1 MEILRVFNNNV
12 VLARRPDETEVV
24 LTGRGVGFQAKPGQ
38 RVDESKVVRTF
49 VPVDGR
55 DPDHM
60 AEQIASIPP
69 ERVQQVEAALT
80 RAGIGLLAAQSPWLV
95 IALADHL
102 GFAVERSRRGI
113 VLEYPL
119 EAEVSQLYPQEF
131 AQAGAVLQELQRI
144 VEAPLPD
151 GEGVAIALHLVN
163 AGFSTG
169 DLSHTYTMT
178 GLIQQ
183 LLEVIGETY
192 GMQLQTSTLGVAR
205 FITHLRYLFV
215 RISTRRQLEG
225 EVSRIGRAIQET
237 YPEAH
242 RCAARVASLL
252 ELRLDVQITDDEIA
266 YLALHISRV
275 TADPRVQGG
284 ELAD

>member
-12 VLARRPDETEVV
+12 VLTRRPDGTDVV

-49 VPVDGR
+49 VPADGR

-60 AEQIASIPP
+60 GEQIASIAP
-69 ERVQQVEAALT
+69 ERVQQVEAALAS
-80 RAGIGLLAAQSPWLV
+80 AGVGGLAAQSPWLV

-102 GFAVERSRRGI
+102 GFAVERSQRGI
-113 VLEYPL
+113 ALEYPL

-131 AQAGAVLQELQRI
+131 AQAGAVLGELRRV

-151 GEGVAIALHLVN
+151 GEGVAITLHLVN
-163 AGFSTG
+163 AGFSSG
-169 DLSHTYTMT
+169 DLSRTYTMT

-192 GMQLQTSTLGVAR
+192 GMQLETSTLAVAR

-237 YPEAH
+237 YPAAH

-252 ELRLDVQITDDEIA
+252 ELRLEVRITDDEIA
-266 YLALHISRV
+266 YLALHISRL
-275 TADPRVQGG
+275 TADPRAQGG
-284 ELAD
+284 ELTD